1 MAAIPK
7 FNELSPAI
15 QVAIIVAVGAGLW
28 ALTEYVWPLPELRA
42 QVMTLEEQVRQK
54 EGQVA
59 PLRQYRQNLGPL
71 VAENAQLELQ
81 LENLRR
87 IVPNEKEVDNFVR
100 LVQAEALSAGIVL
113 RRFTAQAVSQQEFYV
128 EVPFEV
134 EMDGPFYD
142 VMEFY
147 GRLARMQRIVNV
159 SELRMGGLQSKTSIG
174 QRAFQYSP
182 STTVAAICRIT
193 TFFSTQGLQETTP
206 AAAPGGA
213 AAAAPAAAR

>member
-7 FNELSPAI
+7 FSELSPAV

-42 QVMTLEEQVRQK
+42 ERDQLQTQVTQLEAEVM
-54 EGQVA
+54 
-59 PLRQYRQNLGPL
+59 PLRQFRQNLGPL

-174 QRAFQYSP
+174 QRAFQYPP

-206 AAAPGGA
+206 AAAPAGA
-213 AAAAPAAAR
+213 ATAAPVAAR